1 MMSGLSA
8 SEMDQMIRGFNDH
21 AKFCSHLTIRTKD
34 GATVPYVMSPAGK
47 KLNRAI
53 RQQEKAGVPV
63 RQVMLKASQVYA
75 SSSAATEIFRRVP
88 FFPGRRALVL
98 ADSESHA
105 DLVFQYYQQ
114 YIASYALNPYG
125 AEWSAAIELPGLLK
139 DTERHIRWDNNSSIL
154 VGTAYNVDIGRS
166 APYNW
171 AHLSEAAFYR
181 DLGTLMTGLMQRVPR
196 SPDSGVIVESTAKGM
211 GGDFYDLCQLAMN
224 PRKATGWGFV
234 FFAWWEHPEYRL
246 TAPPNFKL
254 TREELQELQKYN
266 LHVDQIAWRRWQIE
280 TACEGKLSRFQQE
293 FPANPQEAFQ
303 ASGRTIFDLAAI
315 ARMPRID
322 DAPRGRLEVVDD
334 GTQKRVHFRQSEDNR
349 GELVIYRMPRKGG
362 HYVIGAD
369 HAEGIDPTA
378 KKTGSSSDPDYCSA
392 TVIDADTGEEC
403 AKLKERF
410 EPHPWATRLYW
421 LGRFYMWA
429 FIAPEQKA
437 VGKAVIGELLKVE
450 ETGYPLELIYSRQR
464 DPSDRRPALLQELGF
479 DTNSIFR
486 PVLISGL
493 DRAVREGS
501 IKIHDPETIKE
512 LQQFVR
518 KANGREEGLVHD
530 DDVFGAALAVE
541 GLPYARRA
549 FDYREQQAKTGNETW
564 KPQRYGRQVRDDEDD
579 D

>member
-1 MMSGLSA
+1 
-8 SEMDQMIRGFNDH
+8 
-21 AKFCSHLTIRTKD
+21 
-34 GATVPYVMSPAGK
+34 
-47 KLNRAI
+47 
-53 RQQEKAGVPV
+53 
-63 RQVMLKASQVYA
+63 
-75 SSSAATEIFRRVP
+75 
-88 FFPGRRALVL
+88 
-98 ADSESHA
+98 
-105 DLVFQYYQQ
+105 
-114 YIASYALNPYG
+114 
-125 AEWSAAIELPGLLK
+125 
-139 DTERHIRWDNNSSIL
+139 
-154 VGTAYNVDIGRS
+154 
-166 APYNW
+166 
-171 AHLSEAAFYR
+171 
-181 DLGTLMTGLMQRVPR
+181 
-196 SPDSGVIVESTAKGM
+196 
-211 GGDFYDLCQLAMN
+211 
-224 PRKATGWGFV
+224 
-234 FFAWWEHPEYRL
+234 
-246 TAPPNFKL
+246 
-254 TREELQELQKYN
+254 
-266 LHVDQIAWRRWQIE
+266 
-280 TACEGKLSRFQQE
+280 
-293 FPANPQEAFQ
+293 
-303 ASGRTIFDLAAI
+303 
-315 ARMPRID
+315 MPRID

-549 FDYREQQAKTGNETW
+549 FDYREQQAKSGNETW